1 MPATKKRK
9 KAKAPPRAPLRMPED
24 VKSAIALAT
33 GGDYDGAAVRL
44 RDVLEKRPRDAHA
57 HQGMAIVA
65 LNLAQNHDG
74 LKLVQSAMTLGL
86 DSAEI
91 HRLRGIALNELGAH
105 AASVEA
111 FERSLAREP
120 DNYHSRCHIAKV
132 LNTLRR
138 YEEALGHAEA
148 ALRQRPDDP
157 MPVNELLGAARQ
169 LGLWD
174 RAELALKTM
183 MRIAER
189 EVAQGR
195 MSSLTPFAGVVCG
208 VPAELHNRIA
218 RSWAR
223 FQGTSTK
230 SQPRPPVRPK
240 DVLHVAYLSPD
251 LNVHPVGMLLE
262 PVFRWHDRERVTVS
276 ALSLKN
282 AYDRITERIEASA
295 DHFVAA
301 HRMDDNELEAWIR
314 ENEVDVLVDC
324 AGYTLQNRNAV
335 LVREP
340 APIRVHYLGYPGTLG
355 TRLVD
360 YHLTVEARDPVDT
373 EAYDEALVFLPG
385 SFVAPDSLPRP
396 EVLPTRLSHG
406 LPADRRLF
414 GFLGVHYR
422 IEPRVWAA
430 WMEILRAAPEVDLVL
445 MDGPARP
452 RLETRA
458 REAGFADRLHFLPH
472 ALLSKTWS
480 QVMLDL
486 YLDTFVVT
494 AGTGGIITVYSGV
507 PLLTVK
513 GPKPESRTGAA
524 VVSALGRPDMAVDD
538 EAAYVARAIELG
550 RDGASLRALRRD
562 FEARRATAPL
572 FDAPRFARDLED
584 AYRQMWDR
592 AVEGRP
598 FESFRVRPSE

>member
-9 KAKAPPRAPLRMPED
+9 KTPPKAPHRMPDD
-24 VKSAIALAT
+24 VKAAIALAT
-33 GGDYDGAAVRL
+33 SGDYDGAAVGL
-44 RDVLEKRPRDAHA
+44 RDILAKRPRDAHA
-57 HQGMAIVA
+57 HQGMAMVA

-74 LKLVQSAMTLGL
+74 LKLVKSAMLLGL

-91 HRLRGIALNELGAH
+91 HRLHGIALNEVGAH
-105 AASVEA
+105 VASVEA
-111 FERSLAREP
+111 FERSLAKDP
-120 DNYHSRCHIAKV
+120 DNYHSRCHLAKV

-157 MPVNELLGAARQ
+157 MPINELLGAARQ

-174 RAELALKTM
+174 RAELALQTM

-189 EVAQGR
+189 EIEQGR

-208 VPAELHNRIA
+208 VPEGLHKRIA

-223 FQGTSTK
+223 HQGTSRADR
-230 SQPRPPVRPK
+230 PRPPAQAK
-240 DVLHVAYLSPD
+240 GVLHVAYLSPD

-262 PVFRWHDRERVTVS
+262 PVFRHHDRARVRVS

-282 AYDRITERIEASA
+282 AYDGITERIEASA

-301 HRMDDNELEAWIR
+301 HQMDDNELEAWIR
-314 ENEVDVLVDC
+314 RNEVDVLVDC

-340 APIRVHYLGYPGTLG
+340 APIRVHYLGYPGSVG

-360 YHLTVEARDPVDT
+360 YHLTVEARDPFDT

-396 EVLPTRLSHG
+396 DQLPCRADYG
-406 LPADRRLF
+406 LPEGRRLF
-414 GFLGVHYR
+414 GFLGIHYR

-452 RLETRA
+452 RLEARA
-458 REAGFADRLHFLPH
+458 REAGFGDRLHFLPH
-472 ALLSKTWS
+472 ALLSKTWI
-480 QVMLDL
+480 QVLLDL

-507 PLLTVK
+507 PLLTLQ

-524 VVSALGRPDMAVDD
+524 VVSAMGRADMAVDD
-538 EAAYVARAIELG
+538 EAAYVARAVAYG
-550 RDGASLRALRRD
+550 RDGEALRSLRSD

-598 FESFRVRPSE
+598 FERFRVTPRE